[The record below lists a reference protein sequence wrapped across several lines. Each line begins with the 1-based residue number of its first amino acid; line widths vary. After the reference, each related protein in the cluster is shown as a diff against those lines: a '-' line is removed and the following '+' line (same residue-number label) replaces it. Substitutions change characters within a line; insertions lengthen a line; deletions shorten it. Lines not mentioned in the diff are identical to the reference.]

1 MPEFFAENE
10 ATQHLG
16 GEVRPGESTEEKIS
30 LSDRFGL
37 VLTFYPFNQDDY
49 LAIVAGWVAA
59 LGGGK
64 GNDVGNE
71 ADDAMRVEALQWAI
85 QRGGRSG
92 RVAQQFARDW
102 VGRRGLRGKGNKA

>member
-1 MPEFFAENE
+1 MICATSNRRHLMPEFFAENE

-59 LGGGK
+59 LGGG
-64 GNDVGNE
+64 N
-71 ADDAMRVEALQWAI
+71 
-85 QRGGRSG
+85 
-92 RVAQQFARDW
+92 RDMKRTRPCAW
-102 VGRRGLRGKGNKA
+102 KPCNGASSAAVGRAG